1 MRSPHHCHL
10 YVAMV
15 LLFCFKFPSV
25 LSIPESWVKL
35 GAEVGH
41 ESWKREV
48 MKTAHLAKYDLNGEL
63 DDTRRIQDIQDYYRD
78 ILNEGWE
85 EYDSNE
91 RKLQDFLRTIDKVAN
106 QDTKYAHMSGAVP
119 SVLNH
124 PVLQS
129 VLQSS
134 DVQDA
139 LFFGTYTKPIMGRY
153 IVALKSDAGESVL
166 KGIVAIMTEASRA
179 SEGKVRATDITV
191 LRYAGNGFIATL
203 NNKALELVS

>member
-1 MRSPHHCHL
+1 M
-10 YVAMV
+10 
-15 LLFCFKFPSV
+15 
-25 LSIPESWVKL
+25 
-35 GAEVGH
+35 
-41 ESWKREV
+41 KR
-48 MKTAHLAKYDLNGEL
+48 AHLAKYDLNEEL

-91 RKLQDFLRTIDKVAN
+91 RKLQDFLRTLDKVAN
-106 QDTKYAHMSGAVP
+106 QDTKYAHMSGA
-119 SVLNH
+119 VLNH

-139 LFFGTYTKPIMGRY
+139 LLFGTYTKPIMGRY
-153 IVALKSDAGESVL
+153 FVALKSDAKESVL
-166 KGIVAIMTEASRA
+166 EGIVAIMTEASRA

-203 NNKALELVS
+203 NNMALELVS